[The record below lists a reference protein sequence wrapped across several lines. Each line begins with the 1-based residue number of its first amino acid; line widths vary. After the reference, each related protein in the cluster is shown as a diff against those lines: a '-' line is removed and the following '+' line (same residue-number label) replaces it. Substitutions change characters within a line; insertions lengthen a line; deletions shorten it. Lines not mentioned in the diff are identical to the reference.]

1 MAYNETAVIGLIDN
15 QDFYNLNL
23 GPFCVGIAAQVYMM
37 GILTLQMW
45 QYFEEYASK
54 DNRRI
59 KALVVTLF
67 FASTFQCATDF
78 YMMYDT
84 FVTGYGRI
92 GYWNKYWWSQIYELA
107 WTAFIAALA
116 QGFFLHRCWA
126 MTRRLSVLACG
137 ILGML
142 VCFGTG
148 LASSIKLT
156 DKPYYTETAA
166 VDLSYGSWD
175 FYYFDNTPSQAQN
188 GIQKV
193 RPHLLISTKTNENVF
208 QHREGKSPHTPATS
222 SFLKS
227 VPQTLSRIVRLT
239 FETAA
244 LTSVIALLDLV
255 VYITTG
261 TKTSAFQFLMGKM
274 YNHSV
279 MVTLLA
285 RKKIR
290 NEFDSNS
297 TGCQGTDSGTPKV
310 NPAGIT
316 VTRTQIRVTE
326 HVEYPMKSLTPMEG
340 NEEEDLE
347 FHTKL
352 NKMDRIV

>member
-1 MAYNETAVIGLIDN
+1 MAYNETAVLELIDN
-15 QDFYNLNL
+15 QHFYNVNL

-54 DNRRI
+54 DTRPI

-78 YMMYDT
+78 YMMYDA

-92 GYWNKYWWSQIYELA
+92 GYWNKFGWPLIYELA

-116 QGFFLHRCWA
+116 QCFFLHRCWA
-126 MTRRLSVLACG
+126 VTRRVSVLACG
-137 ILGML
+137 ILGIL
-142 VCFGTG
+142 VCFGAG
-148 LASSIKLT
+148 LASSIGLT
-156 DKPYYTETAA
+156 AKPYYTETAVVVIQVTTWLIATA
-166 VDLSYGSWD
+166 VTDL
-175 FYYFDNTPSQAQN
+175 
-188 GIQKV
+188 GISIILIQHLRKV
-193 RPHLLISTKTNENVF
+193 KTGFKN
-208 QHREGKSPHTPATS
+208 
-222 SFLKS
+222 
-227 VPQTLSRIVRLT
+227 VPQTLSRVVRLT

-244 LTSVIALLDLV
+244 LTSVIALIDLV
-255 VYITTG
+255 VYVTTG
-261 TKTSAFQFLMGKM
+261 KKTAAHLVFQFLIGKM

-290 NEFDSNS
+290 NEYDSNS
-297 TGCQGTDSGTPKV
+297 AGRQGTDSGTPKL
-310 NPAGIT
+310 NTAGIT

-340 NEEEDLE
+340 NEEEDQE
-347 FHTKL
+347 FHTKSD
-352 NKMDRIV
+352 KMERIV